1 MMLLFSN
8 VDDTEINLDEVRE
21 QAVLNMDKNIHLE
34 KARFHNFKSRV
45 TRFNIADYV
54 LLQNEDRNLTK
65 LNPKD

>member
-8 VDDTEINLDEVRE
+8 DDDTEINLDEVRE

-34 KARFHNFKSRV
+34 KARLHNFKSRV